1 MNTLKRFIGIIV
13 VATVLVACQSS
24 KSKLSEQ
31 ITLLEKETST
41 GYDVAKLEKLSSMY
55 REYITKFPQDSK
67 VVEYLFQ
74 SGTVN
79 IILRKGGEASSD
91 FTMLVDKFSQSPH
104 LAEAYY
110 YIAYVYE
117 DILYDIE
124 AARLAY
130 TDFITRFPEHKL
142 VSDAKLSIQYL
153 GVSPEEIIA
162 SFEQK
167 EN

>member
-1 MNTLKRFIGIIV
+1 MNTLKRFIGIVV
-13 VATVLVACQSS
+13 VASVLVACQSS

-31 ITLLEKETST
+31 ITLLENETSA
-41 GYDVAKLEKLSSMY
+41 GYDVAKLEKLSSLY

-67 VVEYLFQ
+67 VIEYLFQ

-117 DILYDIE
+117 DILYNIE

-130 TDFITRFPEHKL
+130 QDFMTQFPKHRL
-142 VSDAKLSIQYL
+142 AADAALSIQYL
-153 GVSPEEIIA
+153 GMSPEEIVA